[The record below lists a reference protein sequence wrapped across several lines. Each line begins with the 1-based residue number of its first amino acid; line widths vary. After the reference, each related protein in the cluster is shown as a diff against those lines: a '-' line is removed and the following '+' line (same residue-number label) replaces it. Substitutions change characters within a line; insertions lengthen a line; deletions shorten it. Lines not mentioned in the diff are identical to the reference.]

1 MKKLVD
7 VYKTY
12 LRHVDGDESNSRT
25 VLKPFIRLNIQCII
39 GSYDPNVTT
48 EKDEVLFANESKVL
62 FLFEEMCKEM
72 YLPTEPKVVT
82 EVAEECDQ
90 MEKSQNR
97 NKSPHILSDD
107 NEKQPHVPLG
117 RVIPDSAARAE
128 SPGFLLAGNEAHFA
142 KVIQEP
148 TPNHSGSVGDELACP
163 PSSING
169 TRTAAH
175 VDKGGFGDS
184 GCNLTETHQQN
195 QIVPTGNEVALYGSY
210 AVATGDPIQT
220 PRPYTGEE
228 ATGTSYP
235 ERHRQFFPGNAELPH
250 NAEPTQFLLR
260 TGWEVDMARNKTAS
274 PDGNTQPI
282 FLDPLPTDLIESLQS
297 QRLNQEHREK
307 PNPWT
312 IAKNAADKRGAHELS
327 ISSHLSGVTQRDVT
341 LASPTSRERLPLP
354 RADDF
359 LHRGSN
365 MAPSSAKDQARIQT
379 QHHQHQREPVVH
391 REVVYEAS
399 HLEPPILQYP
409 TDPQGDFYRLRHQ
422 GQRRIAGDDEP
433 FRPAGQRHDV
443 DELEIQP
450 ARGPVVRQRAYAKT
464 PHPFANFDQE
474 SGLGTPP
481 PSSSPL
487 HNPFRV
493 PARVEPRK
501 QQQHGPR
508 PRGVPRRATRAVD
521 PRADG
526 LRQGKIAFNTRRCQE
541 PLTPKGTEGDCFA
554 AMEAGYTGLGDNDVV
569 FETLTHPQ
577 RRDNDD
583 LLSKEMA
590 EAVERLNA
598 LRPKT
603 ENTDYT
609 EDQGKGEERGR
620 ALSRR
625 SATAAPDTSPRSYLR
640 RRLASRSQSR
650 GKTHNRMRSEML
662 PFEKQCTDAFT
673 HIQSLTLDLN
683 KIQRQALD
691 ASDHDLY
698 VLRGQQEAAFPL
710 EPTEMEDISNRLQEV
725 LEAWAYKVHGVELEL
740 EIDIGA
746 LFEGSD
752 MGCMTE

>member
-12 LRHVDGDESNSRT
+12 LRHVGGGESNSKT
-25 VLKPFIRLNIQCII
+25 VPKPFLRLDIQCII
-39 GSYDPNVTT
+39 GSYDPNVST

-62 FLFEEMCKEM
+62 FLFEEMCKEI
-72 YLPTEPKVVT
+72 YLPTEPRVVT

-90 MEKSQNR
+90 MEKWQNR

-107 NEKQPHVPLG
+107 DEEQLHVPLG
-117 RVIPDSAARAE
+117 RVIRDSTARAE
-128 SPGFLLAGNEAHFA
+128 SPDFLSDDNEAHFA

-148 TPNHSGSVGDELACP
+148 TPNHPGSVGDELAYP

-169 TRTAAH
+169 THTAAQF
-175 VDKGGFGDS
+175 DKGGFGDS
-184 GCNLTETHQQN
+184 GCNRIETHQQN
-195 QIVPTGNEVALYGSY
+195 QNVPTGNKVALYGSY
-210 AVATGDPIQT
+210 AVATGDPIQA

-228 ATGTSYP
+228 ATGTSHT
-235 ERHRQFFPGNAELPH
+235 ERHRQFLPGNAELPH
-250 NAEPTQFLLR
+250 NAEPTQYLLR
-260 TGWEVDMARNKTAS
+260 TGWEVDMARDKTAS
-274 PDGNTQPI
+274 PDGNTRPI
-282 FLDPLPTDLIESLQS
+282 FLDPPRTDLVEYLQS
-297 QRLNQEHREK
+297 QRLDQEHREK

-312 IAKNAADKRGAHELS
+312 IAKNAADKRGAHEHS
-327 ISSHLSGVTQRDVT
+327 ISSHPGGVTQRDVI
-341 LASPTSRERLPLP
+341 LASPTSRERLLLP
-354 RADDF
+354 RAGGF
-359 LHRGSN
+359 LQRGSN
-365 MAPSSAKDQARIQT
+365 MAPSSAKDQAHIQT
-379 QHHQHQREPVVH
+379 QHHQLQREPVVH
-391 REVVYEAS
+391 REDVYEAS
-399 HLEPPILQYP
+399 NLEPPILQYP
-409 TDPQGDFYRLRHQ
+409 TDPQGDFYGLRHQ

-443 DELEIQP
+443 NELEIQP
-450 ARGPVVRQRAYAKT
+450 ARGLVVRQRAYAKT

-487 HNPFRV
+487 HKPFRV

-501 QQQHGPR
+501 QQQHGQR
-508 PRGVPRRATRAVD
+508 PRGVPRRATQAVD
-521 PRADG
+521 PRAGG

-554 AMEAGYTGLGDNDVV
+554 AMEAGHTGLRDNDVV

-583 LLSKEMA
+583 LSWKEMA

-603 ENTDYT
+603 GNTDYT
-609 EDQGKGEERGR
+609 EDQGRGDELGR
-620 ALSRR
+620 DLSPR
-625 SATAAPDTSPRSYLR
+625 SATTAPDTSPRSYLR
-640 RRLASRSQSR
+640 RRLASRSRSR
-650 GKTHNRMRSEML
+650 SKTHKRMRSEVL
-662 PFEKQCTDAFT
+662 PFEKQCSDAFT
-673 HIQSLTLDLN
+673 HLQSLTLDLN
-683 KIQRQALD
+683 KIQRQVFN
-691 ASDHDLY
+691 ASDYDLY

-710 EPTEMEDISNRLQEV
+710 EPTEMDDISNRLQEV
-725 LEAWAYKVHGVELEL
+725 LGAWACKVHGVELEL

-746 LFEGSD
+746 LFEGRD